1 MTSPIETST
10 RTRSVTQPPVTSG
23 NDTGTRT
30 LRNGSTGQD
39 VRALQEQLVARGSRI
54 DVDAKFGPETERA
67 VRAFQRSQGIT
78 VDGVVG
84 PETRGRL
91 AAAAATPGETPL
103 RREGVPRAPTGTD
116 LAARPDGTV
125 RAGDLARADETRRRD
140 TTPTLA
146 PANATPEQK
155 FQHYAEIVR
164 RAGGEVN
171 PNGQATVLGL
181 RGLSRGTNGP
191 HDTGSTRAYDDTF
204 VVLQNGRAYEF
215 RGATHA
221 GQVRSSLSPDVNRDG
236 QGDVGM
242 INPGNFTARPN
253 GNHNGA
259 PSWHVTQNG
268 RDRLSGVRDT
278 NGDGRFS
285 DAERAASARRGDTLS
300 EILFHQGYGDRP
312 KSIGC
317 LTMSP
322 ATFQDF
328 MSRIGGSNRGFNFT
342 LVDAMRP

>member
-1 MTSPIETST
+1 MTSSIDTST
-10 RTRSVTQPPVTSG
+10 RTRSVSQPPVTASS
-23 NDTGTRT
+23 DLGTRT

-39 VRALQEQLVARGSRI
+39 VRALQQQLVARGSQI
-54 DVDAKFGPETERA
+54 EVDGKFGPETERA
-67 VRAFQRSQGIT
+67 VRAFQRNQGIA

-84 PETRGRL
+84 RDTRGRL
-91 AAAAATPGETPL
+91 TAAATPPAETVV

-116 LAARPDGTV
+116 LATRPEGTV

-140 TTPTLA
+140 VPSLA

-155 FQHYAEIVR
+155 FEHYAAIVR

-181 RGLSRGTNGP
+181 RGLSRGTNGA

-322 ATFQDF
+322 STFQDF
-328 MSRIGGSNRGFNFT
+328 MARVGGSNRGFNFT
-342 LVDAMRP
+342 LVDAYRP